1 LVFMIKNDAYLYAK
15 AYHKRVKFKFSHDLL
30 EAEMKEKRYTDNAII
45 LVKEWLGK
53 WAYGRSL

>member
-1 LVFMIKNDAYLYAK
+1 MTKNDAYLYAK

-30 EAEMKEKRYTDNAII
+30 EAEMREKRYTDNDII
-45 LVKEWLGK
+45 LVKEWLGQ